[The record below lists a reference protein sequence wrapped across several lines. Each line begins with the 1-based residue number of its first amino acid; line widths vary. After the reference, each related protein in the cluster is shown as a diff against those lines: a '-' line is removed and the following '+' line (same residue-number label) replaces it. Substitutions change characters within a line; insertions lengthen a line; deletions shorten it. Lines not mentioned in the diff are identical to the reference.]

1 MAAPGQ
7 LSLLPLQKEIVII
20 PDFFTSLLKATKP
33 GVASFPGALA
43 ERNRVRHQC
52 LLTQIRKVPHFD
64 IEIDSEKVGF
74 KRNIKIGGAGGEGSE
89 RPRSQGKVQQP
100 PPCLCR
106 RSASHGNIRRYH
118 NPMKVF
124 GHQRVANLFRLPI
137 PVSNFNPLK
146 VHFLNKGGNGYA
158 PVLVRALIQTQAWQK
173 VSANNQDRKAL
184 GSVDDAPIALRLQRL
199 VMAPSSEAGLAKN
212 ELSSTVV
219 KLLPG
224 IIMVRKVNR
233 RVIVVSSKGWCG
245 KSFPP
250 HCPELPPNLV
260 QVGSQE
266 MAFSDRNNVGNF
278 VTKGQLGK
286 VCQGLLVANC
296 NIEQLDADAAGITLT
311 AVRQRPMLDPL
322 AS

>member
-1 MAAPGQ
+1 MATPGQ
-7 LSLLPLQKEIVII
+7 LSLLPLQKEIVVVT
-20 PDFFTSLLKATKP
+20 DFFTSLLIASKP

-43 ERNRVRHQC
+43 EKNRVRHQC
-52 LLTQIRKVPHFD
+52 LLTQIWKVPHFD
-64 IEIDSEKVGF
+64 IEIDSQEVGF
-74 KRNIKIGGAGGEGSE
+74 KRNIKISGAGGEGCE

-124 GHQRVANLFRLPI
+124 GHQRAANLFRLPI
-137 PVSNFNPLK
+137 PVSNYNPLK

-173 VSANNQDRKAL
+173 VSANNQNRKAL

-212 ELSSTVV
+212 ELSTAVV
-219 KLLPG
+219 RLLPG
-224 IIMVRKVNR
+224 IINRKASR
-233 RVIVVSSKGWCG
+233 GMIIISSKGWCG
-245 KSFPP
+245 KGFPSN
-250 HCPELPPNLV
+250 CPELPSNLV

-266 MAFSDRNNVGNF
+266 VALSDRNNVGHF
-278 VTKGQLGK
+278 FTKGQFGEI
-286 VCQGLLVANC
+286 CQGFLIADSH
-296 NIEQLDADAAGITLT
+296 IE
-311 AVRQRPMLDPL
+311 
-322 AS
+322 